1 MPVVDQ
7 LAGEYEDEIA
17 FVAVAWKA
25 SFEKTLARANELLGS
40 GVIQWGLDAD
50 EEIFEAYAIPY
61 QPVTVMIVNGVIV
74 DQWSGALGESAVREK
89 LDLLLSYG

>member
-1 MPVVDQ
+1 M
-7 LAGEYEDEIA
+7 
-17 FVAVAWKA
+17 AVAWKA

-50 EEIFEAYAIPY
+50 EEIFGAYAIPY
-61 QPVTVMIVNGVIV
+61 QPVTVMIVNGVVV
-74 DQWSGALGESAVREK
+74 DQWSGALGESAIREK

>member
-7 LAGEYEDEIA
+7 LAGEYEDEVA
-17 FVAVAWKA
+17 FVAVAWKS
-25 SFEKTLARANELLGS
+25 SFEKTLTRANELLGS
-40 GVIQWGLDAD
+40 GVIRWGLDAD
-50 EEIFEAYAIPY
+50 EEIFGAYGIPY
-61 QPVTVMIVNGVIV
+61 QPVTVMIVNGVVV